1 MITNYKYSEN
11 KIDWVL
17 VLLLFL
23 LLGLGFMNLYSSDYV
38 EYDKRD
44 FFQTDY
50 GKQLIWIIV
59 TIVFAIII
67 FFTETVFFT
76 ISANL
81 IYIIIIGLLVLVLI
95 VGKTVNGSKSWMG
108 IGGLGL
114 QPAEFAKLAIS
125 LFLARYISNKKI
137 DLSDLNIKNLF
148 NLLVFIVIPIF
159 FILLQPDFGTVLS
172 FTALLIVFYR
182 FGISSLIPIYI
193 FIMFLVFV
201 FSIKISFLYIFL
213 TLSAIGFL
221 FFMISLNNKKL
232 FIRIILIS
240 IIVLVLVFVG
250 SKFLKYS
257 QDKIL
262 FYTAIIVSLYSLILT
277 LMKRQ
282 NKATLVV
289 FFYFSSLVTLYA
301 SDLMLHKVLKQ
312 HHRNRIEVLFNEKI
326 DPQGIGYNLR
336 QSKIAIASGGF
347 WGKGY
352 LRGTQT
358 KLNFVPAHNTDFI
371 FCTLVEEFGWFGSFV
386 LFVLYFVLIY
396 RILQRAEQQVSMFS
410 RVYGYCV
417 ASFFIVHIILN
428 IAMVIGLF
436 PVIGIPLP
444 FFSYGGSAI
453 LSFSIMLLIFI
464 KLDSERNL
472 NL

>member
-1 MITNYKYSEN
+1 MT
-11 KIDWVL
+11 
-17 VLLLFL
+17 
-23 LLGLGFMNLYSSDYV
+23 G
-38 EYDKRD
+38 
-44 FFQTDY
+44 FQTCA
-50 GKQLIWIIV
+50 LPI
-59 TIVFAIII
+59 
-67 FFTETVFFT
+67 
-76 ISANL
+76 
-81 IYIIIIGLLVLVLI
+81 
-95 VGKTVNGSKSWMG
+95 
-108 IGGLGL
+108 L
-114 QPAEFAKLAIS
+114 QPSEFAKLAIS
-125 LFLARYISNKKI
+125 LFLARYISNRKI
-137 DLSDLNIKNLF
+137 DLSDFNLKNFF
-148 NLLVFIVIPIF
+148 NLLVFILIPIF

-182 FGISSLIPIYI
+182 FGINNLIPIYI

-201 FSIKISFLYIFL
+201 FSIRISFLYIFFA
-213 TLSAIGFL
+213 LSAIGFL
-221 FFMISLNNKKL
+221 FFMFSLKKKKL
-232 FIRIILIS
+232 FFR
-240 IIVLVLVFVG
+240 VFFVSMVIFVMIFVA
-250 SKFLKYS
+250 SKIFKFS
-257 QDKIL
+257 QDKTI
-262 FYTAIIVSLYSLILT
+262 FFTAVLVSLFSLFLT
-277 LMKRQ
+277 LIKRQ
-282 NKATLVV
+282 SKATLVV
-289 FFYFSSLVTLYA
+289 FFYLSSLVTLYA

-326 DPQGIGYNLR
+326 DPQGIGYNLK

-352 LRGTQT
+352 LKGTQT

-371 FCTLVEEFGWFGSFV
+371 FCTVVEEFGWFGSFV
-386 LFVLYFVLIY
+386 LFALYFGLIF
-396 RILQRAEQQVSMFS
+396 RIFQRAEQQVSLFS
-410 RVYGYCV
+410 KIYGYCV